1 MKIFNWTILTICTAL
16 LLSGCADRWSETA
29 PDGSRF
35 QDVEPV
41 CRAKAHKSALH
52 QLPFDYDRDPGPAG
66 FPADSRRDIENR
78 ETALCLKQ
86 RGFRLERV
94 RK

>member
-1 MKIFNWTILTICTAL
+1 MKILIIAIFSLFL
-16 LLSGCADRWSETA
+16 VSGCVDQWSATA
-29 PDGSRF
+29 PDGTPF
-35 QDVEPV
+35 HEAELA
-41 CRAKAHKSALH
+41 CRAKAQASALH

-86 RGFRLERV
+86 KGFTLKRSW
-94 RK
+94 K